1 MPIPRQFGGIV
12 PPVCT
17 PLTVDHAIDIPSLE
31 RLIGFLLDAG
41 VHGLFMLGS
50 TSEAAALSDSQRQ
63 QVLDVAVRTVAGQVP
78 VLAGII
84 DLGTAQVID
93 LALIARRLG
102 VDGLVATAPFYIRP
116 SQSEIIGH
124 FSALRRATDLPIYAY
139 EVPPNVQSTIE
150 RSTIV
155 AMAEQG
161 LIAGL
166 KDSSGDEANFRAML
180 LDTREIDGFSAFTG
194 SELLVDSALLMG
206 AHGAVPGLGNVDPA
220 GYVRIHAAINEGDF
234 DRARCEQERLIRL
247 FAIVHQASPGRTGRT
262 ASALG
267 GFKTALQLRGVIATN
282 VLARPMT
289 RLNDEETGRIRQL
302 LIEADVLETRS

>member
-1 MPIPRQFGGIV
+1 MPFPRQFGGIV

-17 PLTVDHAIDIPSLE
+17 PLTADHELDVPSLE

-50 TSEAAALSDSQRQ
+50 TGEAAALSGTQRQ
-63 QVLDVAVRTVAGQVP
+63 RVLDVAVRTVAGQVP
-78 VLAGII
+78 VLAGVI
-84 DLGTAQVID
+84 DMGTAQVID
-93 LALIARRLG
+93 LARIAQRLG

-116 SQSEIIGH
+116 SQREIVEH
-124 FSALRRATDLPIYAY
+124 FSALKRVTDLPVYAY

-166 KDSSGDEANFRAML
+166 KDSSGAEETFRALL

-220 GYVRIHAAINEGDF
+220 GYVRIYTAIREGDL

-247 FAIVHQASPGRTGRT
+247 FAIVHQATPGRTGHT

-282 VLARPMT
+282 ALARPMT
-289 RLNDEETGRIRQL
+289 QLNEEETCRIRQL
-302 LIEADVLETRS
+302 LIEADVL